1 MADTLTSQVIQDGG
15 RTAVLKFTNV
25 SDGSGQ
31 AAAVLVDV
39 STLSADPVTRQACT
53 GVTLQ
58 TITFSNI
65 GMGVELL
72 WDATTNVPLL
82 NLPQDWEDTIDFS
95 AYGIP
100 NDAGAG
106 KTGDIVVTTVGATAA
121 DTYLLIL
128 TLTKTYFD
136 ASV

>member
-1 MADTLTSQVIQDGG
+1 MADALTSQTIQDGA
-15 RTAVLKFTNV
+15 RTAIFKFTNV
-25 SDGSGQ
+25 SDGTGQ

-39 STLSADPVTRQACT
+39 SSLSPDPHTGNACT

-72 WDATTNVPLL
+72 WDATTDVPLL

-95 AYGIP
+95 DFGIP
-100 NDAGAG
+100 NDAGTG
-106 KTGDIVVTTVGATAA
+106 KTGDIVVTTVGATAG
-121 DTYLLIL
+121 DTYLLVL
-128 TLTKTYFD
+128 TVTKTYG
-136 ASV
+136 

>member
-1 MADTLTSQVIQDGG
+1 MADALTSQVIQDGG

-25 SDGSGQ
+25 SDGTGQ
-31 AAAVLVDV
+31 SEAVLVDV
-39 STLSADPVTRQACT
+39 SSLSADPVTKQACT

-58 TITFSNI
+58 KITFSNI

-72 WDATTNVPLL
+72 WDATTNMPLL

-95 AYGIP
+95 DFGIP
-100 NDAGAG
+100 NNSGAG
-106 KTGDIVVTTVGATAA
+106 KTGDILVTTVGANTS
-121 DTYLLIL
+121 DTYLLVL
-128 TLTKTYFD
+128 TVTKSY

>member
-1 MADTLTSQVIQDGG
+1 MADALTSQVIQDGG
-15 RTAVLKFTNV
+15 RTAVLKFINI

-39 STLSADPVTRQACT
+39 DSLSVDPVTRQACN

-72 WDATTNVPLL
+72 WDATTDVPLL
-82 NLPQDWEDTIDFS
+82 HLPIVT
-95 AYGIP
+95 
-100 NDAGAG
+100 G
-106 KTGDIVVTTVGATAA
+106 KR
-121 DTYLLIL
+121 
-128 TLTKTYFD
+128 
-136 ASV
+136 

>member
-1 MADTLTSQVIQDGG
+1 MADVLTSQVIQDGG
-15 RTAVLKFTNV
+15 HTAILKFTNV

-39 STLSADPVTRQACT
+39 STLSADPVTKQACT

-58 TITFSNI
+58 AVTFSNI

-82 NLPQDWEDTIDFS
+82 NLPQDWEDTMDFS
-95 AYGIP
+95 DYGIP
-100 NDAGAG
+100 NDAGVG

>member
-1 MADTLTSQVIQDGG
+1 MG
-15 RTAVLKFTNV
+15 RTAVLKFTNI

-39 STLSADPVTRQACT
+39 DSLSVDPVTRQACN

-72 WDATTNVPLL
+72 WDATTDVPLL

-95 AYGIP
+95 AFGIP
-100 NDAGAG
+100 NNAAAG
-106 KTGDIVVTTVGATAA
+106 KDRRYSCHYCRGYSRGI
-121 DTYLLIL
+121 LICL
-128 TLTKTYFD
+128 F
-136 ASV
+136 